1 MPRTKQRTPELK
13 DRLLRSAIARLEA
26 DGLPGLTVRRVA
38 GDARTSAP
46 ALYELFGD
54 RAGLVGAIFDEG
66 FRRLSAV
73 LAEAEETADPI
84 ADLRACIAA
93 FRAFV
98 LGNPALAEVM
108 FSRPYTDFDPGPDEL
123 AAARRTR
130 ELIVTRVRRCIDA
143 SLLAGDPVDISH
155 VLFALARGLGVQEAA
170 GLLGSSAASRER
182 RWNLA
187 LDATLAG
194 LAGPQPSGSPS
205 PRRSGKRGR
214 PSSGSGS

>member
-26 DGLPGLTVRRVA
+26 DGLPGLTIRQVA
-38 GDARTSAP
+38 GDARTSPP

-66 FRRLSAV
+66 FRRLADS
-73 LAEAEETADPI
+73 LAETEATADPI

-98 LGNPALAEVM
+98 LANQALAEVM
-108 FSRPYTDFDPGPDEL
+108 FSRPFTDFDPGPDQL
-123 AAARRTR
+123 ATARTTR
-130 ELIVTRVRRCIDA
+130 ELIVTRVRRCTDA
-143 SLLAGDPVDISH
+143 GLLAGDPVDISH
-155 VLFALARGLGVQEAA
+155 VLFALARGLGVQEAS
-170 GLLGSSAASRER
+170 GLLGSSAASRAR

-194 LAGPQPSGSPS
+194 LAGPQASGSPS
-205 PRRSGKRGR
+205 PSRSGKRGR